1 MQAGKGFSVI
11 CKRGKGIAMICKRVR
26 GGFVMICNQEDVE
39 ALTLA
44 SKACD
49 GQMTYCNLLAEM
61 SAMPPLL
68 NTSQRDAQALLWDL
82 EKGRRF

>member
-1 MQAGKGFSVI
+1 MQAGKGGFAEI
-11 CKRGKGIAMICKRVR
+11 CK
-26 GGFVMICNQEDVE
+26 QENVGP
-39 ALTLA
+39 LTLA
-44 SKACD
+44 SEASD
-49 GQMTYCNLLAEM
+49 GRMTYCNLLAEM